1 MDFGFSVFATA
12 GAWISLLTLTFL
24 EIVLGIDNV
33 IFISIAAN
41 ALPKNKQ
48 QRARSLGL
56 VIALFFR
63 IALLVGISYIIRMT
77 TPIISLFGNE
87 LSGRDLILIGGG
99 LFLLVKSTTEIHK
112 KMEGNN
118 KPGKGH
124 KSKSAFW
131 KVVGQ
136 IIFFD
141 IIFSFDSILTAVG
154 LTPYVMIIILA
165 ILISVFVM
173 LKFSGPLSNVIDK
186 YPTLQILALSFLI
199 MIGLTLIL
207 EGFGVHVNKAFI
219 YVAVL
224 FSLAVEGM
232 NIRFMNKNRP

>member
-1 MDFGFSVFATA
+1 MDFGFSVFGTP
-12 GAWISLLTLTFL
+12 GAWVSLLTLTFL

-41 ALPKNKQ
+41 ALPKKEQ
-48 QRARSLGL
+48 PLARNLGL
-56 VIALFFR
+56 IIALFFR
-63 IALLVGISYIIRMT
+63 VGLLIGISYIIKMT
-77 TPIISLFGNE
+77 TPIITLFGTS

-99 LFLLVKSTTEIHK
+99 LFLMAKSTTEIHHK
-112 KMEGNN
+112 IAGDEKEGRTT
-118 KPGKGH
+118 KV
-124 KSKSAFW
+124 KSAFF
-131 KVVGQ
+131 KVVVQ

-154 LTPYVMIIILA
+154 LTPYVMIMILA
-165 ILISVFVM
+165 IVISMLVM
-173 LKFSGPLSNVIDK
+173 MKFSGVISNIIEK
-186 YPTLQILALSFLI
+186 FPTLQILALSFLI

-219 YVAVL
+219 YVAVI

-232 NIRFMNKNRP
+232 NIRFMGNKRR